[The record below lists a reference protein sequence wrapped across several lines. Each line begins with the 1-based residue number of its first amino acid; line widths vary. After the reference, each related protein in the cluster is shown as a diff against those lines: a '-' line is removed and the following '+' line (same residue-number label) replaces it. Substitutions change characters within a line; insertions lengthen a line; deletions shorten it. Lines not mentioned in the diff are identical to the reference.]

1 MEKYSIED
9 YMVKPDEKVAK
20 RVIYSDENTLA
31 FVLNISPGNSLPEHT
46 HFESTLLIEVIE
58 GSGNINVDGEPIKV
72 EENDLM
78 KLGGQ
83 EVMSVDNTGD
93 KTLVLYVTI
102 SPLPPE
108 DRYAKNADL

>member
-9 YMVKPDEKVAK
+9 FILEPEKKVAK

-31 FVLNISPGNSLPEHT
+31 FILNISPGNSLPEHT
-46 HFESTLLIEVIE
+46 HFESTLLVEVLK

-72 EENDLM
+72 KEHDLM
-78 KLGGQ
+78 KLDGQ

-108 DRYAKNADL
+108 DRYAKDADF